1 MLQVNKRI
9 KEVVD
14 MDIAI
19 LQSLVTT
26 LGFPIVLVGALLWF
40 GYKAWGKMVE
50 QNEKRED
57 RLYNELGKAI
67 TANEKF
73 AEIISTYTVK
83 LDNIQSDV
91 EYIKEKVGK

>member
-1 MLQVNKRI
+1 
-9 KEVVD
+9 

-91 EYIKEKVGK
+91 EYTKEKVGK

>member
-1 MLQVNKRI
+1 
-9 KEVVD
+9 
-14 MDIAI
+14 MDWMAIA
-19 LQSLVTT
+19 TT
-26 LGFPIVLVGALLWF
+26 FGFPTLCVVALGVAMW
-40 GYKAWGKMVE
+40 KVWERMNI

-57 RLYNELGKAI
+57 RLYSELGKAI

-91 EYIKEKVGK
+91 EYIKEKVGA

>member
-1 MLQVNKRI
+1 MVQVNKRI

>member
-1 MLQVNKRI
+1 
-9 KEVVD
+9 